1 MDLPHSSNHWAKN
14 KYFSSVYEI
23 GLQHTGWWI
32 LLLGTTMLLLELLYG
47 ILKYLLQLQMS
58 SDKARPGYCSI
69 GRDVEVSWA
78 VLRGA
83 LQQNGGEL
91 SNHLHVTWTLQCK
104 KKQLFLLQ
112 WACVWRQNICNEEE
126 ETEGLYWLV
135 RQLTVVDR
143 AASQDEIIFRVC
155 SHRLEV
161 QREKTILFL
170 C

>member
-1 MDLPHSSNHWAKN
+1 
-14 KYFSSVYEI
+14 
-23 GLQHTGWWI
+23 
-32 LLLGTTMLLLELLYG
+32 MLLLELLYG

-91 SNHLHVTWTLQCK
+91 SNYLHVTWTLQCK

-112 WACVWRQNICNEEE
+112 
-126 ETEGLYWLV
+126 
-135 RQLTVVDR
+135 
-143 AASQDEIIFRVC
+143 
-155 SHRLEV
+155 
-161 QREKTILFL
+161 
-170 C
+170 